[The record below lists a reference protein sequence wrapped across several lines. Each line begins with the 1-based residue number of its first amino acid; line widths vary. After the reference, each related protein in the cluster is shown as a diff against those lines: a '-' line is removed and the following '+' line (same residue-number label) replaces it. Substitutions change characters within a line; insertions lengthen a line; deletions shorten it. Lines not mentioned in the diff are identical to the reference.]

1 MKTPRFWERRNY
13 LSAAL
18 LPGAALYAAG
28 SAIDRRCTRPQR
40 AALPVIAIGNVT
52 AGGAGKTP
60 TALALAALL
69 QQRGLSPH
77 FISRGYGGRNRA
89 ARGVMPEDNWREV
102 GDEALLLAQA
112 APTWV
117 ASHRVDAASL
127 AARHGASLAIA
138 DDALQ
143 HYALQADLRLLVIDG
158 PYGLG
163 NGRLLPAGPLRETLE
178 NAAGRCDAVVMIGDD
193 RQQLAAR
200 VSLPIIKAT
209 LQPAL
214 DAASL
219 REKRWLA
226 FAGIGRPDKFYA
238 LLREAGATLVA
249 TRDFADHHPYSAAEL
264 AQLMAQAAQL
274 DAQLI
279 TTAKDAV
286 KIPPDM
292 RAQVSVLP
300 VTLQFEDPGKLLAVE
315 ALRRLLQGA

>member
-1 MKTPRFWERRNY
+1 MKTPRFWQSRNY
-13 LSAAL
+13 LSTAL
-18 LPGAALYAAG
+18 LPAAALYAAG
-28 SAIDRRCTRPQR
+28 SAIDQRCTRPQR

-89 ARGVMPEDNWREV
+89 ARGVMPDDDWRDV

-112 APTWV
+112 APTWI
-117 ASHRVDAASL
+117 APRRSDAAAL
-127 AARHGASLAIA
+127 AASHGASLAIA

-143 HYALQADLRLLVIDG
+143 HYALESDLRLLVIDG

-178 NAAGRCDAVVMIGDD
+178 NVARRCDAVVMIGDD

-200 VSLPIIKAT
+200 LPMPMLRAT
-209 LQPAL
+209 LRA
-214 DAASL
+214 DATLSL
-219 REKRWLA
+219 TGKRLLA

-249 TRDFADHHPYSAAEL
+249 TRDFADHHPYAQDEIEALCDEAARHG
-264 AQLMAQAAQL
+264 AQP
-274 DAQLI
+274 I

-286 KIPPDM
+286 KIPAAYRP
-292 RAQVSVLP
+292 RVAVLP
-300 VTLQFEDPGKLLAVE
+300 VTLQFNEPDS
-315 ALRRLLQGA
+315 LLQLVPLRQLLQAT